1 MAIFDNALRKYK
13 KKIILPNFGNLH
25 PYLCFEKNKGQ

>member
-13 KKIILPNFGNLH
+13 KKIILPNFGNLAT
-25 PYLCFEKNKGQ
+25 YLCFEKNKGQ

>member
-13 KKIILPNFGNLH
+13 KKFILPNFGNLTT
-25 PYLCFEKNKGQ
+25 YLCFEKNKGQ